1 MFCFIINRVHNR
13 LVSIS
18 GDIVNQN
25 CSIRETNSEQIR
37 ARGTEVYRRDAIWK
51 AEDAL
56 WIFQISHGP
65 DAHQTRAF

>member
-1 MFCFIINRVHNR
+1 MFSFTINRVHNR

-18 GDIVNQN
+18 CDVVNQN

-37 ARGTEVYRRDAIWK
+37 ARSTEVHRRDAIWK
-51 AEDAL
+51 AEDAF

>member
-1 MFCFIINRVHNR
+1 MFSFIINRVHNR

-37 ARGTEVYRRDAIWK
+37 ARRTEVYRRDAIWK
-51 AEDAL
+51 AEDTF

-65 DAHQTRAF
+65 DAHQPRAF